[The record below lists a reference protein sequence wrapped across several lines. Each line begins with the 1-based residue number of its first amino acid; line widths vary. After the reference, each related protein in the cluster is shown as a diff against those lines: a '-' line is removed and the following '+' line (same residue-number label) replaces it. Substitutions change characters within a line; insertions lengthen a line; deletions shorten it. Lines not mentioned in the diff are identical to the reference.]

1 MGRIVVGSDNHL
13 QGDMLNFLH
22 DGALGSHSASELQ
35 ANQAKSA
42 LYFGGVKDT
51 VKAQIQQALGYS
63 YGDLPFKYL
72 GVPLST
78 KKITLL
84 QWQPL
89 TKKIVV
95 KVSSWTAKKL
105 SYAGRVQFVR
115 SVIFGV
121 QAYWAQLFI
130 IPAKV
135 MKAIQAYCRSYIW
148 SGVNVITKR
157 ALISWEK
164 ICLPKV
170 VGGINLINLKLWNKA
185 AILKLC
191 WNIEQKQD
199 KLWIKWVHNY
209 YIKGRN
215 LKNLVVPAQASRMV
229 RKMLGAKCNLH
240 LMQHVPR
247 TKTSVIKQA
256 YLKVLGTF
264 LKVDWRVIICRNLAR
279 PNAIFTTWLQQQ
291 DRLLTVDRLLKW
303 HVQADPICIM
313 YKQQDESRGHLFIE
327 CRFANALWLR
337 LLRWLQHSQLHLA
350 TWDSMNHWVIRRSK
364 GKRHQAQ
371 LWKLVYAKF
380 VYVVWKERNART
392 FQKKECTVDTVARQ
406 IACICC
412 LRATEPLRNILDR
425 LALISESKNQ
435 QWSLWEQEALWKK
448 RNADSQSEMA
458 YSAQTLDI
466 SGDRQSGQDVRTQNV
481 TACQAVANIVKSSLG
496 PVGLDKFPF
505 CSASAL
511 VESVES
517 IYTKMLVDDI
527 GDVTITNDGATILRM
542 LEVEHPAAK
551 VLVELA
557 ELQDREVGD
566 GTTSVVIIAAE
577 LLKGANELVRHKI
590 HPTSIISG
598 YRLAMREACK
608 YVEEKLAV
616 KVDKLGKDSLIN
628 CAKTSMSSKLIADD
642 SDFFANMVVEAVQAV
657 KMTNVRGE
665 IKYPIKGIN
674 LLKAHGKSA
683 KDSYL
688 MKGYALNTGRAAQGM
703 PMSVA
708 PARIACL
715 DFNLQKTKMQMGVQV
730 LVTDPREL
738 ERIRQRTSWLDQ
750 SSMLSFKPDYFVE
763 AGAIAVRRVRKEDL
777 RHVAKATGATVVST
791 FADMEGE
798 ETFEPSF
805 LGHAD
810 EVVEERV
817 ADDDVIMVKGT
828 KTTSSVSIILRGAN
842 DFMLDE
848 MERALHD
855 ALCIVK
861 RTLESTTVVAGG
873 GAVEAALC
881 VYLEY
886 LATTLGS
893 REQLAI
899 AQFAESLLV
908 IPKVLANN
916 AAKDSSDLVSKLR
929 SCHYLAQTKAD
940 KKHLSSM
947 GLDLAKGAVRNNLE
961 AGVIEPAMSKVKII
975 QFATEAAITILRID
989 DMIRLVKDESQN
1001 DE

>member
-1 MGRIVVGSDNHL
+1 
-13 QGDMLNFLH
+13 
-22 DGALGSHSASELQ
+22 
-35 ANQAKSA
+35 
-42 LYFGGVKDT
+42 
-51 VKAQIQQALGYS
+51 
-63 YGDLPFKYL
+63 
-72 GVPLST
+72 
-78 KKITLL
+78 
-84 QWQPL
+84 
-89 TKKIVV
+89 
-95 KVSSWTAKKL
+95 
-105 SYAGRVQFVR
+105 
-115 SVIFGV
+115 
-121 QAYWAQLFI
+121 
-130 IPAKV
+130 
-135 MKAIQAYCRSYIW
+135 
-148 SGVNVITKR
+148 
-157 ALISWEK
+157 
-164 ICLPKV
+164 
-170 VGGINLINLKLWNKA
+170 
-185 AILKLC
+185 
-191 WNIEQKQD
+191 
-199 KLWIKWVHNY
+199 
-209 YIKGRN
+209 
-215 LKNLVVPAQASRMV
+215 
-229 RKMLGAKCNLH
+229 
-240 LMQHVPR
+240 
-247 TKTSVIKQA
+247 
-256 YLKVLGTF
+256 
-264 LKVDWRVIICRNLAR
+264 
-279 PNAIFTTWLQQQ
+279 
-291 DRLLTVDRLLKW
+291 
-303 HVQADPICIM
+303 
-313 YKQQDESRGHLFIE
+313 
-327 CRFANALWLR
+327 
-337 LLRWLQHSQLHLA
+337 
-350 TWDSMNHWVIRRSK
+350 
-364 GKRHQAQ
+364 
-371 LWKLVYAKF
+371 
-380 VYVVWKERNART
+380 
-392 FQKKECTVDTVARQ
+392 
-406 IACICC
+406 
-412 LRATEPLRNILDR
+412 
-425 LALISESKNQ
+425 
-435 QWSLWEQEALWKK
+435 
-448 RNADSQSEMA
+448 MA

-496 PVGLDKFPF
+496 PVGLD
-505 CSASAL
+505 
-511 VESVES
+511 
-517 IYTKMLVDDI
+517 KMLVDDI

-665 IKYPIKGIN
+665 IRYPIKGIN

-688 MKGYALNTGRAAQGM
+688 LKGYALNTGRAAQGM
-703 PMSVA
+703 PLRVA

-730 LVTDPREL
+730 LVNDPREL
-738 ERIRQRTSWLDQ
+738 ERIRQREADMTKERIQKLLSAGANVVLTSKGIDDMAL
-750 SSMLSFKPDYFVE
+750 KYFVE

-810 EVVEERV
+810 EVVEERI

-828 KTTSSVSIILRGAN
+828 KTSSSVSLILRGAN

-861 RTLESTTVVAGG
+861 RTLESSTVVAGG

-947 GLDLAKGAVRNNLE
+947 GLDLSKGTVRNNLE